1 MKIKGLILFD
11 IDGVIRDVSN
21 SYRSAIKETVKH
33 FCFWEPSI
41 FEIDEIKNEGI
52 WNNDWD
58 LSLELIKRNISKNK
72 LTINPPPKEKL
83 VEYFENLYF
92 GVKSQRNSENWTGLI
107 KNEKILIEKNIF
119 NELTKN
125 NLLWGFVSG
134 AEKPSAKYIL
144 ENKLK
149 LVNPP
154 LVAMGDAPSKP
165 DPKGFIYL
173 AKKLLNQELGFSTPP
188 IAYVGDTVAD
198 VKTVINSRKEIP
210 QQKFISIA
218 VAPPHLHLKNR
229 LKERIIYESKL
240 KSAGADLILNTTN
253 DLKNILP
260 NLFKTN

>member
-1 MKIKGLILFD
+1 MGTKGLILFD

-21 SYRSAIKETVKH
+21 SYRKVIRKTVKH

-58 LSLELIKRNISKNK
+58 LSLELIKRHISKNK
-72 LTINPPPKEKL
+72 FNINPPSREKL
-83 VEYFENLYF
+83 VEYSENLYF
-92 GVKSQRNSENWTGLI
+92 GKKSQKNLENWTGLI
-107 KNEKILIEKNIF
+107 KNEKVIIEKNIF
-119 NELTKN
+119 SELTKN
-125 NLLWGFVSG
+125 KILWGFVSG
-134 AEKPSAKYIL
+134 AEKLSAKYIL

-149 LVNPP
+149 LINPP

-173 AKKLLNQELGFSTPP
+173 AKKLLNQELGFSSPP
-188 IAYVGDTVAD
+188 VAYVGDTVAD
-198 VKTVINSRKEIP
+198 VKTVINSREEIP
-210 QQKFISIA
+210 EQKFISIA

-240 KSAGADLILNTTN
+240 RSEGADFILKSTN
-253 DLKNILP
+253 DLKNLIY
-260 NLFKTN
+260 NLFF